1 MQLLVNLDM
10 DNADPGINHG
20 AAILMRSSWL
30 QPYYRTGYDV
40 QLPVVKAAMQ
50 LPHTL
55 MPRLAMR
62 HFPTPAPPQG
72 QRGRNSTTRA
82 CHHLANSDGDMC
94 QSLSFALGHGNAS
107 QGAAQ
112 LSHRLASY
120 NNYELPADNEP
131 PAIGS
136 ARSNDSGHIDRSASK
151 RTHLLAAS
159 ETPHTTSKR
168 LTSPQHSH
176 RSQLSKSD
184 SSSRLSIPAR
194 EPKHSK
200 PMDLVMDEVIASRP
214 MVGPHRNASLLLYF
228 KGSLY
233 RASPGYERRT
243 APLGELIASLGGT
256 VNTFTSSTKH
266 AIVVDGL
273 CFGAW
278 PAAGTTKPD
287 EAGQLRAAPHCAGC
301 TSHSK
306 PGPGNTSVPCDIAPE
321 LPTYEEGMAAARFV
335 LAPWGVGAQTYR
347 TLEAI
352 TAGSVP
358 VLISDEPV
366 VPYDGEGRLGRL
378 WGACVVRTHVANL
391 TTLPATL
398 QGMTEVQY
406 RGHLGAC
413 LSLLQEREVFMG
425 AGILHGLCAV
435 ASRLAGQM
443 KRGAEWFGTAAQ
455 WCEMLPAHS

>member
-1 MQLLVNLDM
+1 MQNWDGGRNHLLVNLDM

-159 ETPHTTSKR
+159 ETPPHHLQAPHQPSA
-168 LTSPQHSH
+168 LPQEPTLKV
-176 RSQLSKSD
+176 RQQQQALD
-184 SSSRLSIPAR
+184 SSQGAETFQAHGPETPRCCCTSRARCTGPRPAT
-194 EPKHSK
+194 S
-200 PMDLVMDEVIASRP
+200 
-214 MVGPHRNASLLLYF
+214 G
-228 KGSLY
+228 G
-233 RASPGYERRT
+233 RR
-243 APLGELIASLGGT
+243 PLGELIASLGGT